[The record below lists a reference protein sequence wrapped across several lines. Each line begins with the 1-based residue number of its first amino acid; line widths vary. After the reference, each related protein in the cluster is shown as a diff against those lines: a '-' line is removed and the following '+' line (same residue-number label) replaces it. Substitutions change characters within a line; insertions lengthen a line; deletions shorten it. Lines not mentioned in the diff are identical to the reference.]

1 MHVMNDWKSLFDS
14 RSVGPAARAN
24 YAVMCFESFR
34 IQECQA
40 AIEEIGETDKFPS
53 IQRIVNALRLHARGK
68 DRSADLYADL
78 LPLTDCDIRSLSCRE
93 AAILATTAAQTLST
107 STSIPEHG
115 RRMLDNLVHEI
126 VRQRAPNGL
135 AMRDLKS
142 LMVEPSMMQD
152 KEFMRQLGLMLSYP
166 TGRLK
171 NCLQH
176 LLVGPDLRYPG
187 DRNAESVTVR

>member
-1 MHVMNDWKSLFDS
+1 
-14 RSVGPAARAN
+14 
-24 YAVMCFESFR
+24 MCFESFR

-126 VRQRAPNGL
+126 VQQRAPNGL